1 MNTANKY
8 QEVIK
13 ANIAL
18 HTQMAEQ
25 YNTCEPHF
33 RPENVHK
40 VEERLQKIIAEV
52 KGDKLLDLGC
62 GTGFMINIA
71 KKYVK
76 YIDGV
81 DVTQAMMDKIDKSG
95 NATIRLFNHDTG
107 TFDVVEGNYDL
118 ITGYSFL
125 HHLYDIN
132 PTLQTAYKGLKKGGK
147 LYCDLD
153 PNFYYWDSI
162 NQLDRKG
169 SYDPII
175 KREIEMVTYKDE
187 DIEKNFG
194 VSKDVFNSAEFGKN
208 IAGGFKEEDL
218 TSALKTA
225 GFSQVEVFY
234 YWFLGQASLINDSWG
249 TKEERL
255 KYADVMDEVLQRALP
270 VSRNLYK
277 YMGFIATK

>member
-1 MNTANKY
+1 MQQTKY
-8 QEVIK
+8 DEVIK

-18 HTQMAEQ
+18 HSKMADD
-25 YNTCEPHF
+25 YSTCEPHF
-33 RPENVHK
+33 RPENINK
-40 VEERLQKIIAEV
+40 VEEKLKIIFEELKAER
-52 KGDKLLDLGC
+52 LLDLGC
-62 GTGFMINIA
+62 GTGFIINIA

-76 YIDGV
+76 QIDGV
-81 DVTQAMMDKIDKSG
+81 DVTQAMMDKVDKTGSAII
-95 NATIRLFNHDTG
+95 NLHNHDTG
-107 TFDVVEGNYDL
+107 SFPAEPSSYDVV
-118 ITGYSFL
+118 TGYSFL

-132 PTLQTAYKGLKKGGK
+132 PTLKTAYTALKHGGK

-153 PNFYYWDSI
+153 PNYYYWESI
-162 NQLDRKG
+162 HKLDRNG
-169 SYDPII
+169 NYDPIV

-194 VSKDVFNSAEFGKN
+194 VSKDVFNTAEFGKN
-208 IAGGFKEEDL
+208 IAGGFKEEEL
-218 TSALKTA
+218 VAQLNEV
-225 GFSQVEVFY
+225 GFSHVTVFY

-255 KYADVMDEVLQRALP
+255 KYADVMDSVLQRSLP

>member
-1 MNTANKY
+1 MDQNKY

-18 HTQMAEQ
+18 HSKMADD
-25 YNTCEPHF
+25 YSTCEPHF
-33 RPENVHK
+33 RPENVQK
-40 VEERLQKIIAEV
+40 VENKLKTIIDEV
-52 KGDKLLDLGC
+52 KGERLLDLGC

-76 YIDGV
+76 HIDGV
-81 DVTQAMMDKIDKSG
+81 DVTQAMMDKVDKSG
-95 NATIRLFNHDTG
+95 DATIVLHNHDTG
-107 TFDVVEGNYDL
+107 SFPAKEGTYDVV
-118 ITGYSFL
+118 TGYSFL
-125 HHLYDIN
+125 HHLYDIT
-132 PTLQTAYKGLKKGGK
+132 PTLQTAYNALKKGGK

-153 PNFYYWDSI
+153 PNYYYWESI
-162 NQLDRKG
+162 HKLDRQG
-169 SYDPII
+169 SYDPMV

-194 VSKDVFNSAEFGKN
+194 VSKDVFNAAEFGKN
-208 IAGGFKEEDL
+208 IAGGFKEEE
-218 TSALKTA
+218 LKEKLQA
-225 GFSQVEVFY
+225 VGFSKIEVFY
-234 YWFLGQASLINDSWG
+234 YWYLGQASLVNDSWG

-255 KYADVMDEVLQRALP
+255 KYADVMDSVLQRSLP

>member
-1 MNTANKY
+1 MQQTKY
-8 QEVIK
+8 DDVVK

-18 HTQMAEQ
+18 HSKMADD
-25 YNTCEPHF
+25 YSTCEPHF
-33 RPENVHK
+33 RPENINK
-40 VEERLQKIIAEV
+40 VEEKLKIIFEELKAER
-52 KGDKLLDLGC
+52 LLDLGC
-62 GTGFMINIA
+62 GTGFIINIA

-76 YIDGV
+76 QIDGV
-81 DVTQAMMDKIDKSG
+81 DVTQAMMDKVDKTGSAII
-95 NATIRLFNHDTG
+95 NLHNHDTG
-107 TFDVVEGNYDL
+107 SFPAEPSSYDVV
-118 ITGYSFL
+118 TGYSFL

-132 PTLQTAYKGLKKGGK
+132 PTLKTAYTALKHGGK

-153 PNFYYWDSI
+153 PNYYYWESI
-162 NQLDRKG
+162 HKLDRKG
-169 SYDPII
+169 KYDPIV

-194 VSKDVFNSAEFGKN
+194 VSKDVFNTAEFGKN
-208 IAGGFKEEDL
+208 IAGGFKEEEL
-218 TSALKTA
+218 VTQLKEV
-225 GFSQVEVFY
+225 GFSHVTVFY

-255 KYADVMDEVLQRALP
+255 KYADVMDSVLQRSLP